1 MKKGNAEQGT
11 DTATEANDLDLNS
24 ATEEQLAALSAL
36 GPRMAEIIVR
46 NRPFDSWAEL
56 RRIPGFS
63 AGIILELQSG
73 GTRLGEPGEI

>member
-1 MKKGNAEQGT
+1 MKKGHYESGT
-11 DTATEANDLDLNS
+11 ETITGSNDIDLNS
-24 ATEEQLAALSAL
+24 ASEEQLAALAVL

-63 AGIILELQSG
+63 AGTILELQSG
-73 GTRLGEPGEI
+73 GVRLGGA